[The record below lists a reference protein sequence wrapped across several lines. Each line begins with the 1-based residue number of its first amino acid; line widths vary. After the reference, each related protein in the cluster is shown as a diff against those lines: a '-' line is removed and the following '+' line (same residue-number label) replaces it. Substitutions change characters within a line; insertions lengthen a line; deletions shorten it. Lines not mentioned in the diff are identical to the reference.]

1 MPRKLSAA
9 GADGRTGRTGGSGLR
24 GRTRSGPTA
33 RLRRVTGALLGGLA
47 LVLLAGTGAL
57 VAATLQV
64 RRFPE
69 FVLAAYVVAYGSM
82 VALCLLLSLF
92 VAMTRSALIGGSAAI
107 LLGSVVVWLSLGAR
121 RPPRFSFATA
131 RVVTGRG
138 PVLLLVMVVALALS
152 YVVALMLGTPPNGS
166 DQLNYHLPR
175 AAFWLESDRV
185 GYVRNAYDQRTNSF

>member
-1 MPRKLSAA
+1 M
-9 GADGRTGRTGGSGLR
+9 
-24 GRTRSGPTA
+24 
-33 RLRRVTGALLGGLA
+33 TGALLGGLA

-64 RRFPE
+64 RRVGE

-82 VALCLLLSLF
+82 VALCLLLSVF
-92 VAMTRSALIGGSAAI
+92 GAMTRFALIGGSAAI

-138 PVLLLVMVVALALS
+138 PTASATSVMLTTSASTRL
-152 YVVALMLGTPPNGS
+152 
-166 DQLNYHLPR
+166 R
-175 AAFWLESDRV
+175 
-185 GYVRNAYDQRTNSF
+185 RTARSA